1 MKNIPIIALVVAVAA
16 LGFAL
21 RQNEVATSSEVSKS
35 NDAMQAEVQEL
46 RERLAALESTRI
58 SKGIA
63 APNIGNLEQQVGELA
78 NNQQDIAELALGIDS
93 LGVLETQER
102 EILNA
107 YKTLLDES
115 KPVGERLKRV
125 ALLKRYGQFDQQAV
139 DSMWK
144 LFSEPKEAYDQAG
157 ALMALKGHLT
167 MDDRDD
173 VLTALNEDM
182 EKGYKNGRLRYH
194 GIEAVESLLPDP
206 TVQEWLTHLA
216 QNDPEPKIAGRA
228 ARSVGLPIPKG
239 RPKGN
244 SRGDRRK

>member
-1 MKNIPIIALVVAVAA
+1 MKSIPIIALIVAVAA
-16 LGFAL
+16 LSFAL
-21 RQNEVATSSEVSKS
+21 KQSEVAPSREISKS
-35 NDAMQAEVQEL
+35 NDVLQAEVQEL
-46 RERLAALESTRI
+46 RERLAALESAGT
-58 SKGIA
+58 SSEMTV
-63 APNIGNLEQQVGELA
+63 PDVGNLEQQVGELA
-78 NNQQDIAELALGIDS
+78 SNQQNIAELALGIDS

-115 KPVGERLKRV
+115 KPAGERVKKA

-144 LFSEPKEAYDQAG
+144 LFSEPKGAYDQAG

-167 MDDRDD
+167 MDNRDG
-173 VLTALNEDM
+173 VLAALNEDM
-182 EKGYKNGRLRYH
+182 EKGYKNGRLRYY

-206 TVQEWLTHLA
+206 VVQDWLTELA

-228 ARSVGLPIPKG
+228 ARSVGLPVPKG
-239 RPKGN
+239 KPK
-244 SRGDRRK
+244 GDRRK